1 MKIYLI
7 RHGRQNSD
15 LCNVDVPLCKEGI
28 IQAELTAD
36 RLKKYDID
44 ALYSS
49 NLIRAVETA
58 EIINRQLKVSHTIDE
73 RLKEIDFG
81 GLTGLSGVEI
91 IEQYGEFVKE
101 REATTSDVAFP
112 AGKDGIQGENGDM
125 VYLRAKNA
133 IDDIIKSE
141 YNNVAIVTH
150 GGLIRASLAGILGI
164 DMAKKLMFA
173 KDLENCSIT
182 QINYYESSRRFTVE
196 RINDY
201 AHLENNEELL
211 RKHFKRSL

>member
-101 REATTSDVAFP
+101 REAATSDVAFP
-112 AGKDGIQGENGDM
+112 AGKDGNENGEDM
-125 VYLRAKNA
+125 IYDVV
-133 IDDIIKSE
+133 D
-141 YNNVAIVTH
+141 
-150 GGLIRASLAGILGI
+150 GIF
-164 DMAKKLMFA
+164 KKLSNKALKF
-173 KDLENCSIT
+173 LIT
-182 QINYYESSRRFTVE
+182 
-196 RINDY
+196 
-201 AHLENNEELL
+201 NNKNQEIAYNPSYQLN
-211 RKHFKRSL
+211 S